1 MEKLLFDQL
10 KELQVMANKEN
21 LFEAVKYL
29 AEIIDQNFDK
39 IEQEIDEPTIYC
51 KKCAHCK
58 QINETK
64 GECWGMKDIL
74 MAKFFDIN
82 LDRVIYSCEYYK
94 EKEENNE

>member
-39 IEQEIDEPTIYC
+39 IFVKSYIE
-51 KKCAHCK
+51 KRR
-58 QINETK
+58 
-64 GECWGMKDIL
+64 
-74 MAKFFDIN
+74 KFLWKN
-82 LDRVIYSCEYYK
+82 YYLIS
-94 EKEENNE
+94 